1 VKTEK
6 TWIECSDAR
15 LYAELHIPDAV
26 PAPALL
32 ICQGMDSQG
41 FHFLRIYDYLAE
53 TARRSGFISLLFD
66 FRGVGKSTGKFDYGI
81 GEQQDVTCALDYLA
95 SRPEVQPNNI
105 FIVGHSLG
113 GATSLYAL
121 QNEKRVK
128 GLVLWSTP
136 KNHNYNVRKFIKNTR
151 GRLGLYLF
159 LFFSWIDRFVDVSRI
174 FKLQVYGI
182 NLRPRYVYGKLMKLD
197 EREAVSKL
205 KHLPIFIVIGDMD
218 SIVGKDEA
226 ETIFSAASE
235 PKSLPVIRSADHV
248 YRGKEDELINNT
260 IEWIRKWL

>member
-15 LYAELHIPDAV
+15 LYAELHVPDAV

-32 ICQGMDSQG
+32 ICHGMDKQG
-41 FHFLRIYDYLAE
+41 FHYLRIYNYLAE
-53 TARRSGFISLLFD
+53 TAYRNEFISLLFD

-81 GEQQDVTCALDYLA
+81 GEQQDVKCAIDYLA

-105 FIVGHSLG
+105 FVVGHSLG

-121 QNEKRVK
+121 QGEKRVK

-136 KNHNYNVRKFIKNTR
+136 KNHNYNVKKFIKNTR
-151 GRLGLYLF
+151 GRLGLCLF
-159 LFFSWIDRFVDVSRI
+159 LVFSQIDKIIDVSRI

-182 NLRPRYVYGKLMKLD
+182 SLRPRYVYGKLMKLD
-197 EREAVSKL
+197 EREIVSKL
-205 KHLPIFIVIGDMD
+205 KNLPILVVIGDID
-218 SIVGKDEA
+218 KIVGKDEA
-226 ETIFSAASE
+226 EAIFSAANE
-235 PKSLPVIRSADHV
+235 PKSLLVIRSADHI
-248 YRGKEDELINNT
+248 YAGKEDELINNT
-260 IEWIRKWL
+260 IEWVRKWL

>member
-6 TWIECSDAR
+6 TWIECNDAR
-15 LYAELHIPDAV
+15 LYAELHTPDAV

-32 ICQGMDSQG
+32 ICHGMDSQG
-41 FHFLRIYDYLAE
+41 FHFLKIYNYLAE
-53 TARRSGFISLLFD
+53 TACKNGFISLLFD

-81 GEQQDVTCALDYLA
+81 GEQQDVKHALNYLA
-95 SRPEVQPNNI
+95 SRPEAQPNNI

-113 GATSLYAL
+113 GATSLCAL

-136 KNHNYNVRKFIKNTR
+136 KNHNYNVKKFIKNTR
-151 GRLGLYLF
+151 GRLSLYLF
-159 LFFSWIDRFVDVSRI
+159 LIFSRIDKLIDVSKI

-182 NLRPRYVYGKLMKLD
+182 NLRPRYVYEKLMKLD

-205 KHLPIFIVIGDMD
+205 KHLPILIVIGDMD
-218 SIVGKDEA
+218 NIVGKDEA
-226 ETIFSAASE
+226 EAIFSAANE
-235 PKSLPVIRSADHV
+235 PKSLLVVRSADHI
-248 YRGKEDELINNT
+248 YMGKEDELISNT
-260 IEWIRKWL
+260 IEWIKKWL